1 MNSVDLEAVA
11 AISRLKYA
19 YLRALDTKRWDE
31 FADTLL
37 PDATAN
43 YGEHLAF
50 ESRDALVEF
59 MKSNLGPQTITEHHC
74 GHPEIDVDGDT
85 ATGRWYLSD
94 TVLIPEHDMVLSGAA
109 FYSDRYVR
117 GPDGRWRIAHTG
129 YERTYEAVMSLAD
142 IPSFRLTSNRWAAA
156 TEPGKGDS

>member
-1 MNSVDLEAVA
+1 MDLEAVA

-19 YLRALDTKRWDE
+19 YLRALDTKCWDE

-37 PDATAN
+37 PEATAN

-74 GHPEIDVDGDT
+74 GHPEIDVDGDS

-94 TVLIPEHDMVLSGAA
+94 IVLIPEHDMVLRGAA

-117 GPDGRWRIAHTG
+117 GPGGRWRIAHTG

-142 IPSFRLTSNRWAAA
+142 IPSFRLTSNRWAAD

>member
-1 MNSVDLEAVA
+1 MDLEAVA

-19 YLRALDTKRWDE
+19 YLRALDTKHWDE

-37 PDATAN
+37 PDATAS
-43 YGEHLAF
+43 YGEHLTF
-50 ESRDALVEF
+50 DSRDAVVEF
-59 MKSNLGPQTITEHHC
+59 MRTSLGPQTITEHHC

-94 TVLIPEHDMVLSGAA
+94 LVLIPEHDMALRGAA

-129 YERTYEAVMSLAD
+129 YERTFEAVMSLAD
-142 IPSFRLTSNRWAAA
+142 IPSFRLTAH
-156 TEPGKGDS
+156 P

>member
-1 MNSVDLEAVA
+1 VNSVDLEAVA

-19 YLRALDTKRWDE
+19 YLRALDTKCWDE

-50 ESRDALVEF
+50 ESRDALVDF

-94 TVLIPEHDMVLSGAA
+94 TVLIPEHGMVLRGAA

-129 YERTYEAVMSLAD
+129 YERTYEAVMSLSD
-142 IPSFRLTSNRWAAA
+142 IPSFRLTSNRWAAD